1 MLLHLEVQIQ
11 CTVEHIQLYIHVHVA
26 PMPYILIVILLFFA
40 GVILAYNVIATKGM
54 IQMAIEREVMI
65 ISHNV
70 IYKLLEQ
77 LKVQLD
83 THNHYKRELLPFI
96 TCTIFMHPK
105 CYVLQPITESLKA
118 IHYYF
123 IHTHL

>member
-1 MLLHLEVQIQ
+1 MLLNIFS
-11 CTVEHIQLYIHVHVA
+11 YIYMYMWL
-26 PMPYILIVILLFFA
+26 PCLIFLLLFYYSFA

-96 TCTIFMHPK
+96 TCSIFMHPK